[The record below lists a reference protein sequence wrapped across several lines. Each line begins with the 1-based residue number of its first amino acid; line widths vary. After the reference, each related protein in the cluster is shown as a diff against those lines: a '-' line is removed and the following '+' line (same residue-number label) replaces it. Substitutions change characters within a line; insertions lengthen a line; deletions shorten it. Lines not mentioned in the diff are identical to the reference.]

1 MQKRI
6 LQALLIFTLLAS
18 IFIVVNQNFSLATT
32 TGPANLRIF
41 LGPTSVLADNNTYN
55 CIFVQ
60 LQDSTGKPARA
71 LEDTT
76 ISLSSSVTN
85 IGTVNPSITIP
96 KEATYASASFSSTFS
111 PGTTVISASATG
123 YTTVQSTMTTI
134 GPIPN
139 AVAIYGFP
147 STLPA
152 DGNTYNAIMVQLQDS
167 NGSPAK
173 APKSGVQ
180 VSLSCSDTL
189 NVGMVTQNVLIPEG
203 KTFTTANFT
212 TRSNSA
218 RQSAIITTVA
228 QGYVSQQLTITTTP
242 IALNPNQI
250 KIFAGPLKVPA
261 DENSYQQIA
270 LELQNSTGFPSISPA
285 DTIVSLA
292 SSDPTVGQ
300 IDSEITIPAGQTYA
314 IATLN
319 TTYKAGSTTI
329 TAVATNLLR
338 GQQAM
343 TTIGFT
349 PSKLAVYCVPSILP
363 SDRNTYQSIIVQL
376 QDSQGHPAKDPQ
388 ADVNLNLF
396 SSQPTVGTVSSTL
409 TIPFGQTQ
417 ATGTISVNNTAGST
431 VITAQASSY
440 TTGQATQ
447 TTYTIDFL
455 PVQIT
460 ATANSTS
467 INNGQKT
474 DIVVFITA
482 DDAAVTGATIHF
494 TSDNGGSFTSTS
506 EVGNGYY
513 KTTFTATSFSKATT
527 CTITATATKS
537 GYVTSQVTTQVTVQP
552 PPATPTPTSSTN
564 PTATP
569 SPKTNTST
577 TRNATT
583 SNTGNVQIRI
593 EDYDGNPLSNATV
606 SSTTQPTGTNMLVG
620 KTNSTGYVT
629 FTNITVG
636 QYSFNITK
644 DGFESMNTGI
654 NYKGQTLK
662 TTFALSSE
670 SKASTSSTSLT
681 LPIVVAVVIVIIVV
695 VIGIILLKRRSSR
708 VNQPFSSTNF
718 KLSQYSN

>member
-1 MQKRI
+1 M
-6 LQALLIFTLLAS
+6 
-18 IFIVVNQNFSLATT
+18 
-32 TGPANLRIF
+32 
-41 LGPTSVLADNNTYN
+41 
-55 CIFVQ
+55 
-60 LQDSTGKPARA
+60 
-71 LEDTT
+71 
-76 ISLSSSVTN
+76 
-85 IGTVNPSITIP
+85 
-96 KEATYASASFSSTFS
+96 
-111 PGTTVISASATG
+111 
-123 YTTVQSTMTTI
+123 
-134 GPIPN
+134 
-139 AVAIYGFP
+139 
-147 STLPA
+147 
-152 DGNTYNAIMVQLQDS
+152 
-167 NGSPAK
+167 
-173 APKSGVQ
+173 
-180 VSLSCSDTL
+180 
-189 NVGMVTQNVLIPEG
+189 
-203 KTFTTANFT
+203 
-212 TRSNSA
+212 
-218 RQSAIITTVA
+218 ITTVA

-270 LELQNSTGFPSISPA
+270 LELQNSIGFPSSSPS
-285 DTIVSLA
+285 DTIVSVA

-338 GQQAM
+338 GQQVI
-343 TTIGFT
+343 TTTGFT
-349 PSKLAVYCVPSILP
+349 PSKLAVYCVPSTLP
-363 SDRNTYQSIIVQL
+363 SDRNTYQSIMVQL

-417 ATGTISVNNTAGST
+417 ATGSISVNNSAGST

-447 TTYTIDFL
+447 TTCIIDFL

-467 INNGQKT
+467 INNGQRT

-482 DDAAVTGATIHF
+482 DDAAVTGATMHF
-494 TSDNGGSFTSTS
+494 TSDNGGSFTSTL
-506 EVGNGYY
+506 EVGSGYY
-513 KTTFTATSFSKATT
+513 KTTFTALSFTKATT
-527 CTITATATKS
+527 CTITATAVKT
-537 GYVTSQVTTQVTVQP
+537 GYVTSQATTQVTVQP
-552 PPATPTPTSSTN
+552 PPTTTPTPTSATN
-564 PTATP
+564 PTTTQ

-577 TRNATT
+577 TRSATT
-583 SNTGNVQIRI
+583 NNTGNVQIRI

-606 SSTTQPTGTNMLVG
+606 SSTTQPTGTNMLAG

-636 QYSFNITK
+636 QYSFNISK

-670 SKASTSSTSLT
+670 IKASTSSISLT

-708 VNQPFSSTNF
+708 ANQPFSSTNF